1 MTEAP
6 AIPPAAATHWEANAD
21 FWLRIIR
28 ERRDRYRTELTDEAV
43 LAAAGP
49 CRGLAVLDAGCGE
62 GYLTRA
68 IASRGARQV
77 TGVDNSPAL
86 IAAARAAS
94 AEQPAARFREADLAA
109 LPFADGSFDLAVV
122 NHVLNDLPDITAPVA
137 ELARVRSEE
146 HTSELQS
153 RRDL

>member
-49 CRGLAVLDAGCGE
+49 CDGLDVLDAGCGE
-62 GYLTRA
+62 GYLTRE
-68 IASRGARQV
+68 IARRGARQV
-77 TGVDNSPAL
+77 TGADKSHAL
-86 IAAARAAS
+86 IAAAREVS
-94 AEQPAARFREADLAA
+94 AEQPAALFREADVAA
-109 LPFADGSFDLAVV
+109 LPFGDDSFD
-122 NHVLNDLPDITAPVA
+122 
-137 ELARVRSEE
+137 
-146 HTSELQS
+146 
-153 RRDL
+153 